1 MKSIEKKEHLFNLF
15 LNMHVK
21 KALSSFQ
28 RFSSLV
34 LKIECFPLIMGNGF
48 VKKGVKKRG
57 MEKKKMPKILVTGG
71 AGFIGSNLTEAL
83 LQRGHFVRIL
93 DDFSTGKRENLIFD
107 KAYPSPEV
115 IKGDIREFSTCQKAV
130 KGIEY
135 VFHQAA
141 LPSVQRSIEDPET
154 SNAINVGGT
163 LNILLAAREEKVKRV
178 IYASS
183 SSVYGD
189 TPTLPKHEEMP
200 PDPLSPY
207 ALQKYIGE
215 RYCRLFYQ
223 LYSLE
228 TIALRYF
235 NIFGPKQDPNSL
247 YSAVIPKFIDALL
260 QGRPPIIFGDG
271 EQSRD
276 FTYIENV
283 VQANLLA
290 MSAEHLHGEA
300 INIACGKRISLNQ
313 LLNVLKEILGSKL
326 SPIYQEPRQGDVK
339 HSLADIRK
347 GKEILNYEP
356 TVGIEIG
363 LEKTVEFF
371 QKTLR

>member
-1 MKSIEKKEHLFNLF
+1 
-15 LNMHVK
+15 
-21 KALSSFQ
+21 
-28 RFSSLV
+28 
-34 LKIECFPLIMGNGF
+34 
-48 VKKGVKKRG
+48 
-57 MEKKKMPKILVTGG
+57 MPNVLVTGG

-215 RYCRLFYQ
+215 QYCRLFYQ
-223 LYSLE
+223 LYGLD
-228 TIALRYF
+228 TISLRYF

-356 TVGIEIG
+356 AVGIEIG

>member
-1 MKSIEKKEHLFNLF
+1 M
-15 LNMHVK
+15 VK
-21 KALSSFQ
+21 
-28 RFSSLV
+28 V
-34 LKIECFPLIMGNGF
+34 
-48 VKKGVKKRG
+48 
-57 MEKKKMPKILVTGG
+57 LVTGG

-83 LQRGHFVRIL
+83 LQRGHFVRVL

-107 KAYPSPEV
+107 KAFPSLE
-115 IKGDIREFSTCQKAV
+115 IIEGDIRDYSTCQKAME
-130 KGIEY
+130 GMEY
-135 VFHQAA
+135 IFHQAA
-141 LPSVQRSIEDPET
+141 LPSVQRSVEDPET
-154 SNAINVGGT
+154 SNAVNVGGT
-163 LNILLAAREEKVKRV
+163 LNILLAAKETGVKRV

-189 TPTLPKHEEMP
+189 TPSLPKHEGMP

-215 RYCRLFYQ
+215 QYCRLFYQ
-223 LYSLE
+223 LYGLE
-228 TIALRYF
+228 AVSLRYF
-235 NIFGPKQDPNSL
+235 NIFGPKQDPNSV

-260 QGRPPIIFGDG
+260 HGRPPIIFGDG

-300 INIACGKRISLNQ
+300 INIACGKRTSLNQ
-313 LLNVLKEILGSKL
+313 LLNILKEILGSKQ
-326 SPIYQEPRQGDVK
+326 SPIYEEPRQGDVK

-356 TVGIEIG
+356 KVGIEIG
-363 LEKTVEFF
+363 LKKTVEFF
-371 QKTLR
+371 QRQQKNLKEQTK

>member
-1 MKSIEKKEHLFNLF
+1 
-15 LNMHVK
+15 
-21 KALSSFQ
+21 
-28 RFSSLV
+28 
-34 LKIECFPLIMGNGF
+34 
-48 VKKGVKKRG
+48 
-57 MEKKKMPKILVTGG
+57 MPKILVTGG
-71 AGFIGSNLTEAL
+71 AGFIGSNLTEDL
-83 LQRGHFVRIL
+83 LRRGYFVRVL

-107 KAYPSPEV
+107 KEYPSLE
-115 IKGDIREFSTCQKAV
+115 IIEGDIRHLRTCQKAAE
-130 KGIEY
+130 GMEY
-135 VFHQAA
+135 VFHQGA
-141 LPSVQRSIEDPET
+141 LPSVQRSVEDPET
-154 SNAINVGGT
+154 SNAVNAGGT
-163 LNILLAAREEKVKRV
+163 LNILLAAREKGMKRV

-183 SSVYGD
+183 SSIYGD

-200 PDPLSPY
+200 SHPLSPY

-215 RYCRLFYQ
+215 QYCRLFYQ
-223 LYSLE
+223 LYGLE
-228 TIALRYF
+228 TISLRYF

-313 LLNVLKEILGSKL
+313 LVNVLKETLGSKQA
-326 SPIYQEPRQGDVK
+326 PIYQEPRKGDVK

-347 GKEILNYEP
+347 GKEIINYEP
-356 TVGIEIG
+356 KVGIEIG
-363 LEKTVEFF
+363 LKKTVEFF
-371 QKTLR
+371 QRQQKVSKGRTK

>member
-1 MKSIEKKEHLFNLF
+1 MAN
-15 LNMHVK
+15 V
-21 KALSSFQ
+21 
-28 RFSSLV
+28 
-34 LKIECFPLIMGNGF
+34 
-48 VKKGVKKRG
+48 
-57 MEKKKMPKILVTGG
+57 LVTGG
-71 AGFIGSNLTEAL
+71 AGFIGSNLTQAL
-83 LQRGHFVRIL
+83 LERGHSVRIL
-93 DDFSTGKRENLIFD
+93 DDFSTGRRENLIFD
-107 KAYPSPEV
+107 KEYASLE
-115 IKGDIREFSTCQKAV
+115 ILEGDICELCTCQKAMNN
-130 KGIEY
+130 IEY

-141 LPSVQRSIEDPET
+141 LPSVQRSVEDPKT
-154 SNAINVGGT
+154 SNAVNAGGT
-163 LNILLAAREEKVKRV
+163 LNILLAAREEGVKRL

-189 TPTLPKHEEMP
+189 TPSLPKHEGMP

-215 RYCRLFYQ
+215 QYCRLFYQ
-223 LYSLE
+223 LYGLE
-228 TIALRYF
+228 TISLRYF
-235 NIFGPKQDPNSL
+235 NIFGPKQDPNSI

-290 MSAEHLHGEA
+290 MSVPSLRGETV
-300 INIACGKRISLNQ
+300 NIACGERTSLNQ
-313 LLNVLKEILGSKL
+313 LLNVLKKVLGSTL
-326 SPIYQEPRQGDVK
+326 SPVYQDPRQGDVR

-356 TVGIEIG
+356 TVAVERG
-363 LEKTVEFF
+363 LEKTVNFF
-371 QKTLR
+371 QNQPNTQRNR

>member
-1 MKSIEKKEHLFNLF
+1 MAN
-15 LNMHVK
+15 V
-21 KALSSFQ
+21 
-28 RFSSLV
+28 
-34 LKIECFPLIMGNGF
+34 
-48 VKKGVKKRG
+48 
-57 MEKKKMPKILVTGG
+57 LVTGG
-71 AGFIGSNLTEAL
+71 AGFIGSNLTETL
-83 LQRGHFVRIL
+83 LQKGHYVRVL

-107 KAYPSPEV
+107 KAYPSLEIV
-115 IKGDIREFSTCQKAV
+115 EGDIRDLSTCQKAV
-130 KGIEY
+130 EGMEY
-135 VFHQAA
+135 VFHQGA
-141 LPSVQRSIEDPET
+141 LPSVQRSVEDPET
-154 SNAINVGGT
+154 SNAVNAGGT
-163 LNILLAAREEKVKRV
+163 LNILLAAREKRAKRV

-189 TPTLPKHEEMP
+189 TPTLPKDEEMP
-200 PDPLSPY
+200 CDPLSPY

-215 RYCRLFYQ
+215 QYCKLFYQ
-223 LYSLE
+223 LYGLD
-228 TIALRYF
+228 TISLRYF
-235 NIFGPKQDPNSL
+235 NIFGPKQNPNSI

-300 INIACGKRISLNQ
+300 INIACGKRTSLNQ
-313 LLNVLKEILGSKL
+313 LLNILEEILGSKQ
-326 SPIYQEPRQGDVK
+326 SPIHQEPRQGDVR

-356 TVGIEIG
+356 TVPVEKG
-363 LEKTVEFF
+363 LEKTVDFF
-371 QKTLR
+371 QRRQKS

>member
-1 MKSIEKKEHLFNLF
+1 M
-15 LNMHVK
+15 
-21 KALSSFQ
+21 
-28 RFSSLV
+28 
-34 LKIECFPLIMGNGF
+34 
-48 VKKGVKKRG
+48 
-57 MEKKKMPKILVTGG
+57 LVTGG
-71 AGFIGSNLTEAL
+71 AGFIGSHLTEAL
-83 LQRGHFVRIL
+83 LQKGHRVRVL

-107 KAYPSPEV
+107 KKYPSLE
-115 IKGDIREFSTCQKAV
+115 IIEGDIRHLAICQKAM

-141 LPSVQRSIEDPET
+141 LPSVQRSVEDPLG
-154 SNAINVGGT
+154 SNAVNVGGT
-163 LNILLAAREEKVKRV
+163 LNILFTAREETVKRV

-183 SSVYGD
+183 SSIYGD

-200 PDPLSPY
+200 SNPLSPY

-215 RYCRLFYQ
+215 QYCRLFYQ
-223 LYSLE
+223 LYGLE
-228 TIALRYF
+228 TVSLRYF
-235 NIFGPKQDPNSL
+235 NIFGPRQDPNSI

-260 QGRPPIIFGDG
+260 RGSPPIIFGDG

-283 VQANLLA
+283 VEGNLLA

-300 INIACGKRISLNQ
+300 INIACAEKTSLNQ
-313 LLNVLKEILGSKL
+313 LVNVLRQILGSKL
-326 SPIYQEPRQGDVK
+326 SPVYEEPRQGDVR

-356 TVGIEIG
+356 RVGIALG
-363 LEKTVEFF
+363 LKKTVEFF
-371 QKTLR
+371 QKGPR